1 MNHRLLNLLG
11 KYLTSLFF
19 FITFVGIA
27 NGQVV
32 TTGTDFWF
40 TMLEN
45 FQQSG
50 PIGMR
55 VYISSTVG
63 STGTVSVPGC
73 FFSQNFNC
81 PPNGVVFVQLPN
93 CAEPNG
99 SGVIQN
105 KAIRVTSVNPVSVYS
120 LNASDFTTDGTMIMP
135 VNTLGY
141 DYYVMAY
148 KNPGINDISES
159 EISFCAVMPNTQI
172 ELIPSANTLNGFPAF
187 VPQIIT
193 MNPGQMMQVQARG
206 DLTGTRLRV
215 IGNNCLF
222 PIAVFGGNRCS
233 VVGNNCT
240 ACDHLYEMVSP
251 ISSLGR
257 QYTYVPTFPGQT
269 ADMIRILA
277 VQNGTNV
284 TVNGV
289 PQPVLNA
296 GAFTTLDAN
305 TINTTSAQISS
316 NNPIAVAS
324 LGKGNS
330 CRNPQVGDPM
340 MMMLTPVDVLGVTS
354 VNLATVDISPP
365 NEHYINLVTATPNTG
380 NITITP
386 APINCE
392 AWNPVPG
399 NPALSTRRCR
409 VNPGNFNVTSS
420 GTGFNIYQYGW
431 GRFDSYGM
439 AGAGLVN
446 QNTIGM
452 SGSIAFRDSICTNTP
467 KSFTAIA
474 QNGNVIQRL
483 TWDWGD
489 NSPIETGPANT
500 HTTRNHTYIGCGTYT
515 IKVEYETNNGRFCA
529 QRIVNVWAKPTA
541 TVQPPTNRVCP
552 GATTTFSV
560 RFENTC
566 TGRLPWGNQPG
577 VVPFHAIYQING
589 VTQPPVV
596 AMGNRTITVTTP
608 RVNSC
613 QTYRFISV
621 SNQYQPWTGT
631 RCEEIMTDSFTV
643 CPTPLQVNVVANPL
657 TVCAGQSST
666 LTASGAVNYNWNN
679 GQFLGNPF
687 VVTPNVTTTY
697 TVVGTDNNNCTASAT
712 VTVTVNPAPEP
723 PSVTPV
729 NPVFC
734 RGQQNACFT
743 ATHPSNNVT
752 FHWSNGINGPNNCV
766 PTNVP
771 GNFSIQVQVRLN
783 GCPSTFTTVN
793 YSVQDILPPTPP
805 QPQSVCAGIRAFFA
819 IPNNEIQNG
828 DQFFWRDITKNTLT
842 GPANSYTTPPMIPL
856 IQDPVNGYPSPAN
869 FCVYRVRNGCQSEC
883 VPFSVNIIVPPAP
896 NGTISPNPICTNQL
910 SELIVNGP
918 NLPGVRFSW
927 YTVANGGAPIFT
939 NLVAGDRRGIGPFVT
954 AGTYSYYL
962 EANLLN
968 CTSGRQ
974 LVTLT
979 VQPSSVAGTINANP
993 QTLCSGSNSQLTLS
1007 GHQGQILRW
1016 ESAPTNQFLT
1026 VTTINNTTTTLNANN
1041 LTQSV
1046 CFRAVVQNNNC
1057 PPANNNGIC
1066 IQVDQPPVA
1075 GTINPA
1081 SRTICEGTA
1090 LGNIVLSGS
1099 SGNIIWESS
1108 TDCPAFTTF
1117 TTINNTTSTLTV
1129 GVLTQN
1135 TCYRARV
1142 SRGVCPAV
1150 VSNIFT
1156 ATIDLPTIAGTIAGT
1171 VSTVCSGGSSQLTLS
1186 GHRTTILRWE
1196 SAPTNQFLTITT
1208 INNTTTTLNANN
1220 LTQSVCYRAVVQ
1232 NGVCP
1237 ALNSEPFCIQV
1248 DALPVAGTINQGNIT
1263 VCQGSNVG
1271 NIVLTGSSGSIIW
1284 ESSNDCPA
1292 FSTLTT
1298 INNTTA
1304 TLTVGAI
1311 TQQTCYRARVSNGIC
1326 PSVVSNVFTASVDL
1340 PTLAGTISGT
1350 SSLCSGG
1357 TSDLTLSGH
1366 RGTILRWESAPTNQ
1380 FLTVSTINNNTTTYN
1395 TGNLTQT
1402 TCYRAVVQNG
1412 VCPSANSPAFC
1423 VQVDQPPVVGS
1434 INQPNVTL
1442 CQGIPVGNIVLSN
1455 ASGTITWESSTDC
1468 PNFSAFTTINNN
1480 SLTLSVGV
1488 LNATTCY
1495 RARVSRGICPSVV
1508 SNIFTVTILPT
1519 QPGVVQNSQTVC
1531 LGTDPNP
1538 LTLTNYTGNI
1548 LRWESSTN
1556 GFLTAT
1562 TINNN
1567 TPNYQPTGL
1576 TTFTCFRAIV
1586 QLNSCTAPSTSA
1598 CVRVD
1603 QPSIAGTLTANRN
1616 PVCVG
1621 GSVRLTLTGQQGNV
1635 LRWEGSQDPTF
1646 STLTTYNQTLTTFD
1660 TPQINVVIHF
1670 RAVVQNG
1677 VCPAV
1682 ITPIITITTVPNT
1695 ERGVL
1700 TANQTIC
1707 DNNPNGAN
1715 TLTLTGLIGSVIR
1728 WESSTNNFVTA
1739 NSIQFQ
1745 ATTLRPFNVTQ
1756 TTQYRVLVNT
1766 PNCGQSYT
1774 DPITVTVIPAN
1785 QGGTVNSNLTVCR
1798 NGNNGTL
1805 TLTGHAG
1812 TILGWERST
1821 NNGLTFTTITPLNV
1835 TTSQNF
1841 TNLTVNTMY
1850 RVKVLGI
1857 CGTVYSTN
1865 ATVRV
1870 VSNPIGGTVLSNQ
1883 TVCPG
1888 QLGKVLIL
1896 TAYSGRVTRWES
1908 STDNG
1913 VTWTT
1918 INSTSPVI
1926 NPGIINQTT
1935 LFRAYVE
1942 SDCAGMYSNTVTLFV
1957 PQGSAGTL
1965 SQDMTICGTPT
1976 NGTLT
1981 LTGYTGSVAA
1991 WEGSTDNFITVQPY
2005 GNQTPTFSFENL
2017 TTTTKYRAKVN
2028 IGGCYLYSNAVQI
2041 TVYQNL
2047 SAGFAG
2053 PDQTICDGSV
2063 PQQFVLEGYSG
2074 AITRW
2079 ESSTDCFASQQIT
2092 VIPNTEP
2099 FYRSSGLSQTTCFRA
2114 VITYPE
2120 CGELASLP
2128 AKVTVLPIAAGGT
2141 ITADQS
2147 ICGTN
2152 PVNTLTLS
2160 GYSGTIVRWESSTD
2174 NFASFA
2180 NISNTSDT
2188 YTPAT
2193 PTVTT
2198 KYRAVI
2204 SSKGCGEVYSTSATI
2219 TVIGSPIGGT
2229 LSASQTICANT
2240 TPESFTLTGYNG
2252 DILNWEYSTDNFAS
2266 ITTININT
2274 PTLTLGNQTQSRCY
2288 RAKVGVTGCGTAYSN
2303 SVCISVVSNA
2313 VGGTLFFNQTVC
2325 MGNNPSSLV
2334 LSGYSGR
2341 IIRWERSTDN
2351 FVTNTPISNT
2361 LSSYNSGLLTQTTQ
2375 YRVVL
2380 QNAPCAEVY
2389 SSIATITIIS
2399 NSTNA
2404 GTLSAN
2410 QTYCESNP
2418 TPITLNLTGYT
2429 GSIIR
2434 WESSD
2439 NNFQS
2444 SVTIGNTNSSYTIPN
2459 LTRTTQFRV
2468 MVQGAGCTPAYSN
2481 IITVTYLSNG
2491 QAGILARVGTSLPNC
2506 GSNTGSV
2513 QLNNYIGTIVDWEQS
2528 TDGGTTWTSIGWDLA
2543 RYDYTIATTT
2553 VFRVKVNNPSCGT
2566 IYSPTIT
2573 VAPSL
2578 TLTATPYRECGN
2590 TGKIVAVA
2598 NGGTPNYTY
2607 TLTPN
2612 VGIQTQLGV
2621 FTGFPAGTYTVT
2633 VKDQFN
2639 CTASA
2644 TVVIPNTVS
2653 APRIYQ
2659 TVFEGNNS
2667 ARVYWEAVSGNA
2679 EYEIQYSVAGMNQ
2692 WVSQYVGTSTNYLI
2706 PDLDA
2711 NTLYEV
2717 QVRVRCNPSIIW
2729 SDWSPSTYF
2738 GTETREATSS
2748 IKLKGIEVYPNPT
2761 NGQFIIQ
2768 YDYTDTGSF
2777 EINDLAG
2784 KVIHSGKLA
2793 PGNNEILLPNATS
2806 GVYSLIIQS
2815 GTGRK
2820 VMKIV
2825 VQR

>member
-1 MNHRLLNLLG
+1 
-11 KYLTSLFF
+11 
-19 FITFVGIA
+19 
-27 NGQVV
+27 
-32 TTGTDFWF
+32 
-40 TMLEN
+40 
-45 FQQSG
+45 
-50 PIGMR
+50 
-55 VYISSTVG
+55 
-63 STGTVSVPGC
+63 
-73 FFSQNFNC
+73 
-81 PPNGVVFVQLPN
+81 
-93 CAEPNG
+93 
-99 SGVIQN
+99 
-105 KAIRVTSVNPVSVYS
+105 
-120 LNASDFTTDGTMIMP
+120 
-135 VNTLGY
+135 
-141 DYYVMAY
+141 MA
-148 KNPGINDISES
+148 
-159 EISFCAVMPNTQI
+159 
-172 ELIPSANTLNGFPAF
+172 
-187 VPQIIT
+187 
-193 MNPGQMMQVQARG
+193 
-206 DLTGTRLRV
+206 
-215 IGNNCLF
+215 
-222 PIAVFGGNRCS
+222 
-233 VVGNNCT
+233 
-240 ACDHLYEMVSP
+240 
-251 ISSLGR
+251 
-257 QYTYVPTFPGQT
+257 
-269 ADMIRILA
+269 
-277 VQNGTNV
+277 
-284 TVNGV
+284 
-289 PQPVLNA
+289 
-296 GAFTTLDAN
+296 
-305 TINTTSAQISS
+305 
-316 NNPIAVAS
+316 
-324 LGKGNS
+324 
-330 CRNPQVGDPM
+330 
-340 MMMLTPVDVLGVTS
+340 
-354 VNLATVDISPP
+354 
-365 NEHYINLVTATPNTG
+365 
-380 NITITP
+380 
-386 APINCE
+386 
-392 AWNPVPG
+392 
-399 NPALSTRRCR
+399 
-409 VNPGNFNVTSS
+409 
-420 GTGFNIYQYGW
+420 
-431 GRFDSYGM
+431 
-439 AGAGLVN
+439 
-446 QNTIGM
+446 
-452 SGSIAFRDSICTNTP
+452 
-467 KSFTAIA
+467 
-474 QNGNVIQRL
+474 
-483 TWDWGD
+483 
-489 NSPIETGPANT
+489 
-500 HTTRNHTYIGCGTYT
+500 
-515 IKVEYETNNGRFCA
+515 
-529 QRIVNVWAKPTA
+529 
-541 TVQPPTNRVCP
+541 
-552 GATTTFSV
+552 
-560 RFENTC
+560 
-566 TGRLPWGNQPG
+566 
-577 VVPFHAIYQING
+577 
-589 VTQPPVV
+589 
-596 AMGNRTITVTTP
+596 
-608 RVNSC
+608 
-613 QTYRFISV
+613 
-621 SNQYQPWTGT
+621 
-631 RCEEIMTDSFTV
+631 DSFTI

-697 TVVGTDNNNCTASAT
+697 TVVGTDNNNCTASAA

-743 ATHPSNNVT
+743 ATHPNNNVT
-752 FHWSNGINGPNNCV
+752 FEWSNGVNGPNNCV
-766 PTNVP
+766 PTDVP

-783 GCPSTFTTVN
+783 GCASTFTTVN

-805 QPQSVCAGIRAFFA
+805 QPQSVCAGTRAFFA

-828 DQFFWRDITKNTLT
+828 DQFFWRDVTKNTLT
-842 GPANSYTTPPMIPL
+842 GPANNYTTPPMIPL

-869 FCVYRVRNGCQSEC
+869 FCMYRVRNGCQSEC

-896 NGTISPNPICTNQL
+896 NGSIAPNPICTNQL

-968 CTSGRQ
+968 CTSGRR

-993 QTLCSGSNSQLTLS
+993 QTLCSGGNSQLTLS

-1026 VTTINNTTTTLNANN
+1026 VTNINNTTTTLNANN

-1075 GTINPA
+1075 GTINPN

-1108 TDCPAFTTF
+1108 TDCPTFTTF

-1129 GVLTQN
+1129 GILTEN

-1142 SRGVCPAV
+1142 SRGVCPSV
-1150 VSNIFT
+1150 VSNVFT
-1156 ATIDLPTIAGTIAGT
+1156 ATIDLPTIAGTIT
-1171 VSTVCSGGSSQLTLS
+1171 
-1186 GHRTTILRWE
+1186 
-1196 SAPTNQFLTITT
+1196 
-1208 INNTTTTLNANN
+1208 
-1220 LTQSVCYRAVVQ
+1220 
-1232 NGVCP
+1232 
-1237 ALNSEPFCIQV
+1237 
-1248 DALPVAGTINQGNIT
+1248 
-1263 VCQGSNVG
+1263 
-1271 NIVLTGSSGSIIW
+1271 
-1284 ESSNDCPA
+1284 
-1292 FSTLTT
+1292 
-1298 INNTTA
+1298 
-1304 TLTVGAI
+1304 
-1311 TQQTCYRARVSNGIC
+1311 
-1326 PSVVSNVFTASVDL
+1326 
-1340 PTLAGTISGT
+1340 GT

-1357 TSDLTLSGH
+1357 ASDLTLSGH

-1442 CQGIPVGNIVLSN
+1442 CQGIPVCNIVLSN
-1455 ASGTITWESSTDC
+1455 ASGTITWERSTDC

-1508 SNIFTVTILPT
+1508 SNIFTATILPT
-1519 QPGVVQNSQTVC
+1519 QPGVVQSSQTVC

-1567 TPNYQPTGL
+1567 TPNYQTTGL

-1621 GSVRLTLTGQQGNV
+1621 GSVRLTLTGQRGNV
-1635 LRWEGSQDPTF
+1635 LRWEGSQDPAF

-1660 TPQINVVIHF
+1660 TPQINVVTHF

-1677 VCPAV
+1677 VCPPEL
-1682 ITPIITITTVPNT
+1682 TPIITITTVPNT
-1695 ERGVL
+1695 ERGIL

-1728 WESSTNNFVTA
+1728 WESSNNNFVTA

-1774 DPITVTVIPAN
+1774 DPITVTVISAN

-1805 TLTGHAG
+1805 TLTGQAG

-1857 CGTVYSTN
+1857 CGAVYSTN
-1865 ATVRV
+1865 AMVRV
-1870 VSNPIGGTVLSNQ
+1870 VSNPIGGMVLSNQ

-1913 VTWTT
+1913 GTWTT
-1918 INSTSPVI
+1918 INNTSPVL

-1942 SDCAGMYSNTVTLFV
+1942 SDCAGTYSNTVTLFV

-1965 SQDMTICGTPT
+1965 SQDMTICGTPA

-1981 LTGYTGSVAA
+1981 LSGYTGSVAA

-2079 ESSTDCFASQQIT
+2079 ESSTDCFASQIT
-2092 VIPNTEP
+2092 TITHTEP
-2099 FYRSSGLSQTTCFRA
+2099 FYRSGGLNQTTCFRA

-2152 PVNTLTLS
+2152 PVNTLTLT

-2188 YTPAT
+2188 YTPPT

-2219 TVIGSPIGGT
+2219 TVIGSPIGGA

-2240 TPESFTLTGYNG
+2240 SPEPFTLTGYNG
-2252 DILNWEYSTDNFAS
+2252 DILNWESSTDNFAT

-2303 SVCISVVSNA
+2303 SVCISVVNDA

-2325 MGNNPSSLV
+2325 VGNNPTSLI

-2351 FVTNTPISNT
+2351 FVTNTPINNT
-2361 LSSYNSGLLTQTTQ
+2361 LSSYNSGLLTQTTH

-2380 QNAPCAEVY
+2380 QNAPCSEVY
-2389 SSIATITIIS
+2389 SSVATITIIS

-2418 TPITLNLTGYT
+2418 TPVTLNLTGYT

-2481 IITVTYLSNG
+2481 IVTITYLSNG

-2513 QLNNYIGTIVDWEQS
+2513 QLNNYIGTIVDWEES

-2573 VAPSL
+2573 LVPSL
-2578 TLTATPYRECGN
+2578 SLTATPYRECGN

-2692 WVSQYVGTSTNYLI
+2692 WVSQFAGTSTNYLI

-2717 QVRVRCNPSIIW
+2717 QVRVRCNPSIVW
-2729 SDWSPSTYF
+2729 SAWSASTYF
-2738 GTETREATSS
+2738 GTETRTATSS
-2748 IKLKGIEVYPNPT
+2748 LNIKGIEVYPNPT

-2768 YDYTDTGSF
+2768 YDYTDTASF
-2777 EINDLAG
+2777 EVNDLAG
-2784 KVIHSGKLA
+2784 KVILSGKLA
-2793 PGNNEILLPNATS
+2793 LGNNEILLPNATS
-2806 GVYSLIIQS
+2806 GVYSLTIQS
-2815 GTGRK
+2815 GRARK